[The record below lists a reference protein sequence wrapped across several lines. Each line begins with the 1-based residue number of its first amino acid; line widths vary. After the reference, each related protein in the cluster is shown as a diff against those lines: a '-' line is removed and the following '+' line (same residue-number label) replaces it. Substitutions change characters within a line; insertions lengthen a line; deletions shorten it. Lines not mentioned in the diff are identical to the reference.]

1 MDSKGLIRSPNS
13 VDYYVSVQANL
24 GCMKLQIHQNI
35 SGYSL
40 LEVFISAGIFLIFI
54 QGTLSIIE
62 KSSNQF
68 KKSAFNFQTAAMLD
82 YWNSEQVNLLL
93 SQEIQSGNSNIP
105 IKVFKEMTELHTQV
119 EITNADQYKV
129 SFQLIFQDH
138 AKTVS
143 WISEGIIDVPKN

>member
-1 MDSKGLIRSPNS
+1 
-13 VDYYVSVQANL
+13 
-24 GCMKLQIHQNI
+24 MKLKIHQNI
-35 SGYSL
+35 SGFSL
-40 LEVFISAGIFLIFI
+40 LEVFISAGIFLMLI

-62 KSSNQF
+62 QSSNQF

-105 IKVFKEMTELHTQV
+105 KKVLKETTELHTQV
-119 EITNADQYKV
+119 EITNADQFKV

-143 WISEGIIDVPKN
+143 WISEGMIDVPKN

>member
-1 MDSKGLIRSPNS
+1 
-13 VDYYVSVQANL
+13 
-24 GCMKLQIHQNI
+24 MKLQIHQNI
-35 SGYSL
+35 SGFSL
-40 LEVFISAGIFLIFI
+40 LEVFISAGIFLILT
-54 QGTLSIIE
+54 QGPLCIIE
-62 KSSNQF
+62 QSSNQF

-82 YWNSEQVNLLL
+82 YWNSEQINLLL
-93 SQEIQSGNSNIP
+93 SQEMQSGNSNIP

-129 SFQLIFQDH
+129 SFQLIYQNH

>member
-1 MDSKGLIRSPNS
+1 M
-13 VDYYVSVQANL
+13 
-24 GCMKLQIHQNI
+24 
-35 SGYSL
+35 
-40 LEVFISAGIFLIFI
+40 EVFISAGIFLILI
-54 QGTLSIIE
+54 QGTLRIIE
-62 KSSNQF
+62 QSSNQF

-105 IKVFKEMTELHTQV
+105 IKVFKETTELHTQV
-119 EITNADQYKV
+119 EFTSADRFKV

-143 WISEGIIDVPKN
+143 WISEGMIDVPKN